1 MTLSIVTYCVI
12 LRNDKLQKDTTQV
25 NYVSFG
31 TDVAFPVRCQKYVF
45 VCEETSTLLSF
56 CELSS
61 GLHETERTRVLNL
74 TRQKSWLSSN

>member
-25 NYVSFG
+25 NYVSLG

-45 VCEETSTLLSF
+45 VCEETSTLLRF
-56 CELSS
+56 CECHLVSTKQNEQEYS
-61 GLHETERTRVLNL
+61 I
-74 TRQKSWLSSN
+74 